1 MEKYLPE
8 IKEVIG
14 EYHKI
19 SNELEGLAS
28 RIETLEILRKSTMMK
43 LEANREEERRLIDKI
58 KNETGEPVDFL
69 KIMDLLKNES
79 A

>member
-1 MEKYLPE
+1 
-8 IKEVIG
+8 
-14 EYHKI
+14 
-19 SNELEGLAS
+19 
-28 RIETLEILRKSTMMK
+28 MMK

-69 KIMDLLKNES
+69 KIMNLLKNES

>member
-8 IKEVIG
+8 IKQIIR
-14 EYHKI
+14 EYHNVA
-19 SNELEGLAS
+19 NELDSLAK
-28 RIETLEILRKSTMMK
+28 RIETLEILRKAAMVK
-43 LEANREEERRLIDKI
+43 LDANREEERRLIDKI

-69 KIMDLLKNES
+69 KIMTSINES

>member
-8 IKEVIG
+8 IKQILR
-14 EYHKI
+14 EYHNV
-19 SNELEGLAS
+19 SNELDSLAKW
-28 RIETLEILRKSTMMK
+28 IETLEILRKAAMVK
-43 LEANREEERRLIDKI
+43 LDANREEERRLIDKI

-69 KIMDLLKNES
+69 KIMTSINES

>member
-1 MEKYLPE
+1 MENYIPK
-8 IKEVIG
+8 IKEIVG
-14 EYHKI
+14 EYQNI
-19 SNELEGLAS
+19 SNELESLAS
-28 RIETLEILRKSTMMK
+28 RIETLEILRKSAMMK

-69 KIMDLLKNES
+69 KIMNLLKNES

>member
-14 EYHKI
+14 EYRKI